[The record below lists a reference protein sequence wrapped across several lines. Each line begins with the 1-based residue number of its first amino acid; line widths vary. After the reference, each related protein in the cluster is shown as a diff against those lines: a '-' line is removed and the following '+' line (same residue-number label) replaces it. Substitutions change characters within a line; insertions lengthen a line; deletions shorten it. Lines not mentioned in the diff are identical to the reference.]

1 MFEDVRI
8 VNAWEAFGEDD
19 HEQELAEIAR
29 RPRRFD
35 ELAGNQVPLELIL
48 REIRNQ
54 GVPPSRL
61 LLHGPTGSGKTTV
74 GRLLARRRC
83 CVGARPGEVEPCGR
97 CGPCSMKYDAYF
109 GGPDGFYEITGATLT
124 EVTTE
129 NWRWLRDLIKSRR
142 TFLLLDELQDAS
154 KLAQSILRT
163 DLEDTNCIAVA
174 TTTHL
179 NLVDEALRNRFGVR
193 AYELRRPTPDEAVEV
208 LERWCNR
215 LGLTA
220 GRDQLLRIA
229 TQLQLDLRK
238 CVNAAFTAAGQ
249 AKRGIITDAWIDA
262 ALGPPSDAIPQRGA
276 GRRPLI

>member
-1 MFEDVRI
+1 MSEDALI
-8 VNAWEAFGEDD
+8 INAWDLFETDD
-19 HEQELAEIAR
+19 HTQELEEIAR

-35 ELAGNQVPLELIL
+35 EVAGNKVSLELIL
-48 REIRNQ
+48 REIRNR
-54 GVPPSRL
+54 GEPPRRL
-61 LLHGPTGSGKTTV
+61 LLHGPTGAGKTTL
-74 GRLLARRRC
+74 GRLLARRKYCLNVRS
-83 CVGARPGEVEPCGR
+83 GEVEPCGR

-124 EVTTE
+124 AALAE
-129 NWRWLRDLIKSRR
+129 NWKWLRDIIKSRR

-163 DLEDTNCIAVA
+163 DLEDTNCFAVA

-229 TQLQLDLRK
+229 TQLQLDLRR
-238 CVNAAFTAAGQ
+238 CVDAAFTAAGQ
-249 AKRGIITDAWIDA
+249 SERGIITDAWIDA
-262 ALGPPSDAIPQRGA
+262 ALGPPSDAIPQHGA